1 MNKMDQPLCSA
12 CERVVWPLSHCVM
25 STHKPIKKAVFPVAG
40 LGTRFL
46 PATKAIP
53 KELLPI
59 VDRPLIQY
67 AVDEAREA
75 GIEQMIFVTG
85 RGKTAIVEHF
95 DMAFELETT
104 MSDRGKDMNV
114 LEPTR
119 ATPGDIITVRQQV
132 PMGLGH
138 AIWCARA
145 IVGDEPFAI
154 FLPDELMIAHKG
166 GAGCM
171 KQMVDAYNQTG
182 GNLISVLEVPHEEV
196 SSYGVIDPGK
206 EDGALTEVK
215 GLVEKPPVNEAPSN
229 KIISGRYILQPEV
242 MRTLENQ
249 EKGAGGEIQLTD
261 AMAKMIGSQPFH
273 AVTFDGKRYDCGSKL
288 GFVEATL
295 ALALERD
302 DMGAD
307 VRAMAQRL
315 LG

>member
-1 MNKMDQPLCSA
+1 MNQN
-12 CERVVWPLSHCVM
+12 
-25 STHKPIKKAVFPVAG
+25 KPIKKAVFPVAG

-75 GIEQMIFVTG
+75 GIEQIIFVTG

-104 MSDRGKDMNV
+104 MKERGKDMSV
-114 LEPTR
+114 LDPTR

-132 PMGLGH
+132 PLGLGH

-145 IVGDEPFAI
+145 IVGHEPFAI
-154 FLPDELMIAHKG
+154 LLPDELMIG
-166 GAGCM
+166 QPGCM
-171 KQMVDAYNQTG
+171 KQMVEAYNEVG
-182 GNLISVLEVPHEEV
+182 GNLISVLEVPQEDV
-196 SSYGVIDPGK
+196 SSYGVIAPGATIS
-206 EDGALTEVK
+206 ESLTEVT
-215 GLVEKPPVNEAPSN
+215 GLVEKPPVAEAPSN

-242 MRTLENQ
+242 MRTLEGQ

-261 AMAKMIGSQPFH
+261 AMAKMIGNQPFH
-273 AVTFDGKRYDCGSKL
+273 AVTFAGNRYDCGSKT

-295 ALALERD
+295 ALALERE
-302 DMGAD
+302 DMGSA
-307 VRAMAQRL
+307 VRAIAERL
-315 LG
+315 LAK

>member
-1 MNKMDQPLCSA
+1 MSA
-12 CERVVWPLSHCVM
+12 K
-25 STHKPIKKAVFPVAG
+25 KPIRKAVFPVAG

-75 GIEQMIFVTG
+75 GIEQIIFVTG

-95 DMAFELETT
+95 DIAYELEST
-104 MSDRGKDMNV
+104 MNERGKSLSALDD
-114 LEPTR
+114 TR

-132 PMGLGH
+132 PLGLGH

-154 FLPDELMIAHKG
+154 ILPDELMVG
-166 GAGCM
+166 EPGCM
-171 KQMVDAYNQTG
+171 AQMVEVYNEVG
-182 GNLISVLEVPHEEV
+182 GNLISVLEVPWDEV
-196 SSYGVIDPGK
+196 SSYGVIDPGATS
-206 EDGALTEVK
+206 GALTEVR
-215 GLVEKPPVNEAPSN
+215 GLVEKPPQDQAPSN

-249 EKGAGGEIQLTD
+249 GKGAGGEIQLTD
-261 AMAKMIGSQPFH
+261 AMARMIGTQPFH
-273 AVTFDGKRYDCGSKL
+273 AVTFAGRRFDCGSKL

-295 ALALERD
+295 ALALERED
-302 DMGAD
+302 IGAE
-307 VRAMAQRL
+307 VRLVAERL
-315 LG
+315 LRG